1 MSHIRKRVYAVL
13 SGIPLISIFLFG
25 LSAVLAYLFIFGFIW
40 GAGYYPTPAKEIDNA
55 GELLEPNKGSEIYD
69 LGCGFGKVIFRLA
82 RKYPEAK
89 FIGVDVDPLKY
100 VWCQIALRV
109 NHLGGRV
116 TFLRKN
122 LLDVDLSNATG
133 IFVFLSEETSIMEH
147 LKEKIF
153 RETSPNTRIASYIH
167 GFKSWEPSEERGG
180 VALYI
185 VTQKEAQD

>member
-1 MSHIRKRVYAVL
+1 M
-13 SGIPLISIFLFG
+13 SGITLISIFLFG
-25 LSAVLAYLFIFGFIW
+25 LSAVLSYLFIFGFIW
-40 GAGYYPTPAKEIDNA
+40 GAGYYPTPSKEIDNA
-55 GELLEPNKGSEIYD
+55 GELLEPKKGSEIYD

-100 VWCQIALRV
+100 AWCRIAIHFS
-109 NHLGGRV
+109 HLGGRV
-116 TFLRKN
+116 TILRKN

-153 RETSPNTRIASYIH
+153 SETSPGTRIASYIH
-167 GFKSWEPSEERGG
+167 RFKSWKPSEEKGS
-180 VALYI
+180 VSLYI
-185 VTQKEAQD
+185 VTQKEV